1 MVLAYVTKVYS
12 KYVHMY
18 VVMFIYLALKNLEYG
33 NSPGNSAVG
42 GRTDGEEKKLI
53 IFSGY

>member
-1 MVLAYVTKVYS
+1 
-12 KYVHMY
+12 MY